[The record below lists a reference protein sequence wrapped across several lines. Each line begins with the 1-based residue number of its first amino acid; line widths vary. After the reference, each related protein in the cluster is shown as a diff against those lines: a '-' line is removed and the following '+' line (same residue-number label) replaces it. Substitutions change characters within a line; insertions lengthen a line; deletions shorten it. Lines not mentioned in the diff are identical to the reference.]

1 MSATPAHPYNFAGR
15 GIVERLARAGARNPA
30 PALGRLRILINLAM
44 TAVRNYSRR
53 FTLDNLD
60 IRGQVVRLTDVW
72 RDMHVSRH
80 YPANIK
86 QFLGEMACVAVLV
99 GAGLKQPGKAALQ
112 IQRKADR
119 AGKKPVYTGPLAVV
133 DCTEALGVRGM
144 SAADFKD
151 GAATFSEWVEGCTLA
166 MTLTYTNTTQIY
178 QSIVPV
184 SGLSVA
190 ECFEHYFDQSEQLPT
205 HLWLA
210 ANETGAGALLLQKLP
225 NADIKDADGWA
236 RVEQLAAS
244 VSDAELTAL
253 PAEQLLARL
262 FHEEDV
268 RVYEAKPV
276 TYACKRDLQ
285 KVENMLRSLGREEV
299 EATLAELGYVEVK
312 DDICNQVYRFD
323 AEAVKR
329 LFPG

>member
-1 MSATPAHPYNFAGR
+1 
-15 GIVERLARAGARNPA
+15 
-30 PALGRLRILINLAM
+30 M
-44 TAVRNYSRR
+44 TAVNNYSRR
-53 FTLDNLD
+53 FTFDKLA

-72 RDMHVSRH
+72 RDMHISRH
-80 YPANIK
+80 YPANIR

-112 IQRKADR
+112 IQRKPDV
-119 AGKKPVYTGPLAVV
+119 AGHNAIYTGPLAVV
-133 DCTEALGVRGM
+133 DCTEALAVRGM
-144 SAADFKD
+144 SAPDFKD
-151 GAATFSEWVEGCTLA
+151 SASTFSEWVENCTLA
-166 MTLTYTNTTQIY
+166 MTLSYTNTTRIY

-184 SGLSVA
+184 SGLTVA

-205 HLWLA
+205 HVWLA

-225 NADIKDADGWA
+225 KADVKDPDGWA

-244 VSDAELTAL
+244 VSEAELTAL
-253 PAEQLLARL
+253 PAEKLLARL
-262 FHEEDV
+262 FHQEEV

-276 TYACKRDLQ
+276 TYACKRDPQ
-285 KVENMLRSLGREEV
+285 KVEDMLRSLGREEV

-323 AEAVKR
+323 ADAVKR
-329 LFPG
+329 LFAR

>member
-1 MSATPAHPYNFAGR
+1 MPVT
-15 GIVERLARAGARNPA
+15 
-30 PALGRLRILINLAM
+30 
-44 TAVRNYSRR
+44 RNYSRR
-53 FTLDNLD
+53 FTLEKLD

-72 RDMHVSRH
+72 RDMHISRH
-80 YPANIK
+80 YPANIR

-112 IQRKADR
+112 IQRKPGG
-119 AGKKPVYTGPLAVV
+119 AGNNTIYTGPLAVV
-133 DCTEALGVRGM
+133 DCTESLGVRGM
-144 SAADFKD
+144 SAADFKN

-210 ANETGAGALLLQKLP
+210 ANDTGAGALLLQKLP

-244 VSDAELTAL
+244 VRESELTAL
-253 PAEQLLARL
+253 PAEHLLARL

-276 TYACKRDLQ
+276 TYACKRDPQ
-285 KVENMLRSLGREEV
+285 KVEDMLRSLGREEV
-299 EATLAELGYVEVK
+299 EATLAELGYIEVK

-323 AEAVKR
+323 ADAVKR
-329 LFPG
+329 LFPD

>member
-1 MSATPAHPYNFAGR
+1 MMPIR
-15 GIVERLARAGARNPA
+15 Q
-30 PALGRLRILINLAM
+30 
-44 TAVRNYSRR
+44 NYSRR
-53 FTLDNLD
+53 FTLENLD

-72 RDMHVSRH
+72 RDMHISRH

-86 QFLGEMACVAVLV
+86 QFLGEMACVAVLI

-112 IQRKADR
+112 IQRKPDGASI
-119 AGKKPVYTGPLAVV
+119 AVGKPVYTGPLAVL
-133 DCTEALGVRGM
+133 DCTESLAVRGM
-144 SAADFKD
+144 SATDFKN
-151 GAATFSEWVEGCTLA
+151 GAASFAEWVEDCTLA

-210 ANETGAGALLLQKLP
+210 ANEAGAGALLLQKLP
-225 NADIKDADGWA
+225 NADLKDADGWA

-244 VSDAELTAL
+244 VSERELTTLDAES
-253 PAEQLLARL
+253 LLARL

-268 RVYEAKPV
+268 RVFEPKPV
-276 TYACKRDLQ
+276 TYGCRRDSQ
-285 KVENMLRSLGREEV
+285 KVDNLLRSLGKGEV
-299 EATLAELGYVEVK
+299 DATLAELGYIEIR
-312 DDICNQVYRFD
+312 DDICNQIYRYD
-323 AEAVKR
+323 ADAVKR
-329 LFPG
+329 LFET

>member
-1 MSATPAHPYNFAGR
+1 
-15 GIVERLARAGARNPA
+15 
-30 PALGRLRILINLAM
+30 M
-44 TAVRNYSRR
+44 TAIHNYSRR

-72 RDMHVSRH
+72 RDMHISRH
-80 YPANIK
+80 YPANIR

-99 GAGLKQPGKAALQ
+99 GAGLKQPGKASLQ
-112 IQRKADR
+112 IQRKPDG
-119 AGKKPVYTGPLAVV
+119 AGKAAIYTGPLAVV
-133 DCTEALGVRGM
+133 DCTDALGVRGM

-151 GAATFSEWVEGCTLA
+151 SAATFAEWVEDCTLA

-184 SGLSVA
+184 SGLTVA

-210 ANETGAGALLLQKLP
+210 ANDTGAGALLLQKLP
-225 NADIKDADGWA
+225 KADVKDADGWA

-244 VSDAELTAL
+244 VSEAELTTL
-253 PAEQLLARL
+253 PAEKLLAHL

-268 RVYEAKPV
+268 RVYEAKRV
-276 TYACKRDLQ
+276 TYACKRDPQ
-285 KVENMLRSLGREEV
+285 KVEEMLRSLGREEV

-329 LFPG
+329 LFAL

>member
-1 MSATPAHPYNFAGR
+1 MP
-15 GIVERLARAGARNPA
+15 
-30 PALGRLRILINLAM
+30 ILQ
-44 TAVRNYSRR
+44 NYSRR

-72 RDMHVSRH
+72 RDMHISRH

-112 IQRKADR
+112 IQRKPDSG
-119 AGKKPVYTGPLAVV
+119 GKNAIYTGPLAVV
-133 DCTEALGVRGM
+133 DCTESLAVRGM
-144 SAADFKD
+144 SAPDFKD
-151 GAATFSEWVEGCTLA
+151 GAATFAQWVEGCTLA

-184 SGLSVA
+184 SGFTVA
-190 ECFEHYFDQSEQLPT
+190 ECFEHYFDQSEQMPT

-210 ANETGAGALLLQKLP
+210 ANQTGAGALLLQKLP

-244 VSDAELTAL
+244 VSDAELTTL

-262 FHEEDV
+262 FHEENV

-276 TYACKRDLQ
+276 TYACKRDPQ

-329 LFPG
+329 LFAA

>member
-1 MSATPAHPYNFAGR
+1 MP
-15 GIVERLARAGARNPA
+15 V
-30 PALGRLRILINLAM
+30 IN
-44 TAVRNYSRR
+44 NYSRR

-72 RDMHVSRH
+72 RDMHISRH
-80 YPANIK
+80 YPANIRR
-86 QFLGEMACVAVLV
+86 FLGEMACVAVLV

-112 IQRKADR
+112 IQRKPDG
-119 AGKKPVYTGPLAVV
+119 AGSQAIYTGPLAVV
-133 DCTEALGVRGM
+133 DCTDALGVRGM

-151 GAATFSEWVEGCTLA
+151 GAATFAEWVKDCTLA
-166 MTLTYTNTTQIY
+166 MSLTYNSTTQVY

-184 SGLSVA
+184 SGLTVA

-210 ANETGAGALLLQKLP
+210 ANDAGAGALLLQKLP

-244 VSDAELTAL
+244 VSDAELTSL

-276 TYACKRDLQ
+276 TYACKRDPQ
-285 KVENMLRSLGREEV
+285 KVEDMLRSLGREEV
-299 EATLAELGYVEVK
+299 EATLAELGYVEVR

-323 AEAVKR
+323 AQAVKR

>member
-1 MSATPAHPYNFAGR
+1 MPIR
-15 GIVERLARAGARNPA
+15 Q
-30 PALGRLRILINLAM
+30 
-44 TAVRNYSRR
+44 NYSRR
-53 FTLDNLD
+53 FTLENLD

-72 RDMHVSRH
+72 RDMHISRH

-86 QFLGEMACVAVLV
+86 QFLGEMACVAVLI

-112 IQRKADR
+112 IQRKPDGAVN
-119 AGKKPVYTGPLAVV
+119 AGGNTIYPGPLAVL
-133 DCTEALGVRGM
+133 DCTEALAVRGM
-144 SAADFKD
+144 AAADFKN
-151 GAATFSEWVEGCTLA
+151 GAASFAEWVEGCTLA

-210 ANETGAGALLLQKLP
+210 ANESGAGALLLQKLP

-244 VSDAELTAL
+244 VSEAELTSL
-253 PAEQLLARL
+253 PAEELLTRL

-268 RVYEAKPV
+268 RVYGAAPV
-276 TYACKRDLQ
+276 TYACKRDTK

-312 DDICNQVYRFD
+312 DDICNQVYRYD
-323 AEAVKR
+323 ADAIRR
-329 LFPG
+329 LFTT

>member
-1 MSATPAHPYNFAGR
+1 MPTLN
-15 GIVERLARAGARNPA
+15 
-30 PALGRLRILINLAM
+30 
-44 TAVRNYSRR
+44 NYSRR

-80 YPANIK
+80 YAANVR

-99 GAGLKQPGKAALQ
+99 GTGLKQPGKAALQ
-112 IQRKADR
+112 IQRKADGSGR
-119 AGKKPVYTGPLAVV
+119 NPIYTGPLAVV
-133 DCTEALGVRGM
+133 DCNEVLGVRGM
-144 SAADFKD
+144 SAPDFKD
-151 GAATFSEWVEGCTLA
+151 GAATFAEWVEGCTLA

-184 SGLSVA
+184 SGLTVA

-210 ANETGAGALLLQKLP
+210 ANQTGAGALLLQKLP

-253 PAEQLLARL
+253 PAEALLARL
-262 FHEEDV
+262 FHDEAV
-268 RVYEAKPV
+268 RVFEPKPV
-276 TYACKRDLQ
+276 TYACRRDAQ
-285 KVENMLRSLGREEV
+285 KVEDLLRSLGREEV

-323 AEAVKR
+323 ADAVKR
-329 LFPG
+329 LFAH